1 MRQSTVVILAL
12 FFAFAVFITM
22 RGELPKYLGLLGL
35 GSSPANAAPG
45 AGGSS
50 AAATTAAPTTGSS
63 GAYDLS
69 AALGL
74 PSGYLGNLVGPSV
87 TLPLLPLPF
96 GQ

>member
-12 FFAFAVFITM
+12 FFAFAVFVTM

-35 GSSPANAAPG
+35 GSSTANAAIADGVSP
-45 AGGSS
+45 
-50 AAATTAAPTTGSS
+50 TAPTTTTTTGNS

>member
-12 FFAFAVFITM
+12 FFAFAVFVTM

-35 GSSPANAAPG
+35 GSSPANAASG
-45 AGGSS
+45 AGGS
-50 AAATTAAPTTGSS
+50 ATATTTAPTTGAP

-87 TLPLLPLPF
+87 TMPLLPLPF